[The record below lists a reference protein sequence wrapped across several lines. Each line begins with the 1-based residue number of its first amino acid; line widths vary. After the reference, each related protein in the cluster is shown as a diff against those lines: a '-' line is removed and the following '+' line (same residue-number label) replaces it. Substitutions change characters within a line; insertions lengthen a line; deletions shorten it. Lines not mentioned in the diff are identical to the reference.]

1 MHRPRCAARADNL
14 LVCEALANG
23 DHFPRGSS
31 APGLRDAKALV
42 TDSDTEDCPSAFGA
56 VLVGH
61 AVCSPAKGTDLERCA
76 AGGLVREGP
85 SDLLRRFSTGTQGIV
100 GTLDFLQVAPGGRH
114 GKSFTGIGGT
124 PNRRSLL
131 RGLNGQSPALGTSVN
146 KGPRS
151 LEDEYDEHA

>member
-61 AVCSPAKGTDLERCA
+61 AVCSPAKGTDLERRA

-85 SDLLRRFSTGTQGIV
+85 SDLLRRFSAGTQAGV
-100 GTLDFLQVAPGGRH
+100 GAGGYFLRVARGYRD
-114 GKSFTGIGGT
+114 GKSAAGSNGT
-124 PNRRSLL
+124 ADRRGLL
-131 RGLNGQSPALGTSVN
+131 RGLMAKVQLRGSFANY
-146 KGPRS
+146 K
-151 LEDEYDEHA
+151 